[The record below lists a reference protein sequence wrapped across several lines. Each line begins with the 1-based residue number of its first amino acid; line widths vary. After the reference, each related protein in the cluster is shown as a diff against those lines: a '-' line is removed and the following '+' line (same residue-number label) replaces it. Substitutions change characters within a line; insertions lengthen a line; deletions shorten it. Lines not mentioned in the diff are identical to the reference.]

1 MYKLLINCPQGE
13 QQIIKVGEGGNYFDS
28 TRVIWDERSDGTL
41 PDVTLGKMRRNGK
54 ALETLPDYLPEHS
67 AFLATVQARSDLQTK
82 KSQLDTDTKQ
92 DGDLSVLRDM
102 SGSQIDDWFA
112 ANIKTV
118 SDSSKLLKKVV
129 KSLVKQNL
137 L

>member
-1 MYKLLINCPQGE
+1 MYKLLINCPLGE
-13 QQIIKVGEGGNYFDS
+13 QQVIQVGQGGNYFDS
-28 TRVIWDERSDGTL
+28 ARVIWDERKDGAL
-41 PDVTLGKMRRNGK
+41 PDVILGKMRRNGK
-54 ALETLPDYLPEHS
+54 VLETLTDYLPEHS
-67 AFLATVQARSDLQTK
+67 SYLATVQARADLQTK

-102 SGSQIDDWFA
+102 SGAQIDDWFT

-118 SDSSKLLKKVV
+118 NDASKLLKKVV

>member
-1 MYKLLINCPQGE
+1 MYKLLINSPIGNQYVDL
-13 QQIIKVGEGGNYFDS
+13 IDKTGNYFDPA
-28 TRVIWDERSDGTL
+28 RVIWDERIDGAL
-41 PDVTLGKMRRNGK
+41 PDVILGKMRRNGK
-54 ALETLPDYLPEHS
+54 ALETLSDYLPEHS

-102 SGSQIDDWFA
+102 SGAQIDEWFT

-118 SDSSKLLKKVV
+118 NDASKLLKKVV